1 MINELKRI
9 WKEEA
14 MAYFKVLS
22 WNLLTATEENHENFS
37 QNN

>member
-1 MINELKRI
+1 MCSGFGRV

-22 WNLLTATEENHENFS
+22 YISAGETGDDHNKPQWG
-37 QNN
+37 